1 VALLA
6 ATILSVA
13 IVGVGAPLL
22 TKLIF
27 DDALFPSSGEP
38 NVGLLVAL
46 VGLLIGL
53 VALTGALEVVQ
64 AYLGSAVGQL
74 VMHDLRDGLYRHLQD
89 MSLRFFTGTRSGEIQ
104 SRLANDIGGIGPV
117 VSSGIVSIAA
127 NSSIL
132 IASMVAMGV
141 LSWQLAA
148 LTLPILA
155 LFAYTSYRVGGRKRR
170 YMKETQETLAELTA
184 ITEETLSVSGALLG
198 KVFDRH
204 RAAVER
210 YRSRSS
216 RLVWLRVREQLVG
229 RMLLGVAQVFFLI
242 GPALVYLGA
251 GIAMAHGSS
260 EITAGTIVAVT
271 ALQIRLFTP
280 VRDLMDASMELQAS
294 MAMFDRI
301 FQYLDLTH
309 EIVDTPH
316 ARRLGKEEARGA
328 VAFRNVW
335 FRYGDA
341 AADGAEQHSDRD
353 WALEDVTLK
362 IEPGQLAALVGPSG
376 AGKTT
381 LSYLVARLYDVH
393 RGSVSIDGIDVR
405 DLRLSSLTDLIGMV
419 TQETYLFHATI
430 RENLLYA
437 RPDADEAEVEA
448 AAQLAFIHD
457 RIAALPDG
465 YDTVVGERGFRL
477 SGGEKQ
483 RLAIARVILK
493 NPRILIL
500 DEATSALDTTS
511 ERLVQ
516 QALQPLMAQRT
527 TVAIAHRL
535 STILTADVIFVLDGG
550 RVVESGTHA
559 ELAARGELYAS
570 LYEQQFAT
578 GIRGRA
584 LADG

>member
-1 VALLA
+1 
-6 ATILSVA
+6 
-13 IVGVGAPLL
+13 
-22 TKLIF
+22 
-27 DDALFPSSGEP
+27 
-38 NVGLLVAL
+38 
-46 VGLLIGL
+46 
-53 VALTGALEVVQ
+53 
-64 AYLGSAVGQL
+64 
-74 VMHDLRDGLYRHLQD
+74 
-89 MSLRFFTGTRSGEIQ
+89 
-104 SRLANDIGGIGPV
+104 
-117 VSSGIVSIAA
+117 
-127 NSSIL
+127 
-132 IASMVAMGV
+132 
-141 LSWQLAA
+141 
-148 LTLPILA
+148 
-155 LFAYTSYRVGGRKRR
+155 
-170 YMKETQETLAELTA
+170 
-184 ITEETLSVSGALLG
+184 
-198 KVFDRH
+198 
-204 RAAVER
+204 
-210 YRSRSS
+210 
-216 RLVWLRVREQLVG
+216 
-229 RMLLGVAQVFFLI
+229 MLLGIAQVFFLI

-251 GIAMAHGSS
+251 GIAMADGSS
-260 EITAGTIVAVT
+260 EVTAGTLVAMT
-271 ALQIRLFTP
+271 ALQIRLFAP
-280 VRDLMDASMELQAS
+280 VRDLMDASMQLQAS

-301 FQYLDLTH
+301 FQYLDLPH
-309 EIVDTPH
+309 DIVDAPH
-316 ARRLGKEEARGA
+316 ARRLDKEEARGA

-335 FRYGDA
+335 FRYGGA
-341 AADGAEQHSDRD
+341 AADGTEEHSDRA
-353 WALEDVTLK
+353 WALEDITLE

-381 LSYLVARLYDVH
+381 LSYLIARLYDVD

-437 RPDADEAEVEA
+437 RPDAEEAEVEA

-535 STILTADVIFVLDGG
+535 STILSADVIFVLDGG
-550 RVVESGTHA
+550 RIVECGTHA
-559 ELAARGELYAS
+559 ELAARGELYAR
-570 LYEQQFAT
+570 LYEQQFA
-578 GIRGRA
+578 IAARGRA